1 LLLPNEKS
9 AFELRH
15 QGCGSAANMGKQREE
30 RDTARIQ
37 ELLDEKEERD
47 GQLKKT

>member
-9 AFELRH
+9 ALELRH
-15 QGCGSAANMGKQREE
+15 QGCVSAADMGKQREE